1 MLMSRVAAKI
11 KMKRSRPDEMRG
23 ESSGDN
29 YPSQKLRKM
38 VGYLV
43 TMVECLG
50 GNLTEFRK
58 PIRVSMYQC

>member
-1 MLMSRVAAKI
+1 MTRVAEQI
-11 KMKRSRPDEMRG
+11 KMKRRRPDGMRG

-38 VGYLV
+38 AGYLV

-50 GNLTEFRK
+50 RNLTEFRK
-58 PIRVSMYQC
+58 PIRVLMYQC